1 MPSSPFLNHLREILR
16 VRNYAYATEQSY
28 VGWVRRYIRF
38 HGNQHPEDLFEEEV
52 VQFLTNLAVQRRV
65 SPSTQNQALNA
76 LVFMYR
82 HQINKPLGDITK
94 TVRAKS
100 KQKIPVI
107 LTREELVRLLQ
118 ELSGLNRLIA
128 SILYGSGLR
137 VMECLRLRV
146 KDIDTGY
153 QCLHIHNGKGQ
164 KNRIVTLA
172 PQLIHA
178 LDAQIHEVK
187 LRHKLDLDQGLGE
200 VYMPF
205 ALTKKYPRQAKSL
218 SWQYVFPSARVSVDP
233 RSGTKRRHHQY
244 RSTFQKAFSVALVR
258 SEIAKHASPHT
269 LRHCFATHSLENGI
283 DIRTVQQQL
292 GHSSVETTEIYT
304 HVLKRG
310 AQAVRSPLEDLFPR
324 LT

>member
-16 VRNYAYATEQSY
+16 VRNYAYAIEQSY

-38 HGNQHPEDLFEEEV
+38 HDNQHPEDLFEEEV

-65 SPSTQNQALNA
+65 SPSTQNQAPNA

-82 HQINKPLGDITK
+82 HQLNKPLGDITK

-107 LTREELVRLLQ
+107 LSREELVRLLQ

-137 VMECLRLRV
+137 VMECLRLRL

-164 KNRIVTLA
+164 KDRIVTL
-172 PQLIHA
+172 
-178 LDAQIHEVK
+178 
-187 LRHKLDLDQGLGE
+187 RH
-200 VYMPF
+200 
-205 ALTKKYPRQAKSL
+205 
-218 SWQYVFPSARVSVDP
+218 
-233 RSGTKRRHHQY
+233 
-244 RSTFQKAFSVALVR
+244 
-258 SEIAKHASPHT
+258 
-269 LRHCFATHSLENGI
+269 N
-283 DIRTVQQQL
+283 
-292 GHSSVETTEIYT
+292 
-304 HVLKRG
+304 
-310 AQAVRSPLEDLFPR
+310 
-324 LT
+324 